1 MASDQVGGLEQ
12 ASAFDTNNVVC
23 LTTLSMLMAKEKAKF
38 PGVGSKGANGKPK
51 IGSWVFNL
59 TAGRKVV

>member
-1 MASDQVGGLEQ
+1 
-12 ASAFDTNNVVC
+12 
-23 LTTLSMLMAKEKAKF
+23 MLMAKEKAKF